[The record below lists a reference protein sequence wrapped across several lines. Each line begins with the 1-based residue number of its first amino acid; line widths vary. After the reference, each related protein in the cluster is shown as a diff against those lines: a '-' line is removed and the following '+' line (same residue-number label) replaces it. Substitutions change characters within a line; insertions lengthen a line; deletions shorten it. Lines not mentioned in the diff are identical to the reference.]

1 VFSQQSFNNRR
12 GDMSIT
18 SSRPG
23 LSFVPRDVLKAM
35 ERISRSGF
43 EVWLVGGAVRDF
55 LLGVE
60 PRDWDLATSAG
71 SKEIVSLFPVV
82 IPVGI
87 RHGTVQ
93 VHTRVRDIEV
103 TSFESPGKSGIVDDL
118 GRRDFTVNS
127 IALSYPDGVLF
138 DPNGGREDLRCGVIR
153 AVGDPRARFLDDPL
167 RIVRAAR
174 ICGIYGFRIAPATFE
189 AMKEDAAKLERVS
202 GERIRDEIIK
212 ILTSADVSMAF
223 GLLRQSGALARILP
237 ALDAAGDKKW
247 CEGSD
252 VSILDHTLSC
262 IINCPGRIRVRLAAL
277 FHESGRS
284 GPLSGQ
290 EDPRS
295 GSGSIAMA
303 TMKGWNMSRLLID
316 EVSTLVGHQICEEA
330 FAWDDARLRRFI
342 TQVGTELLE
351 DFIALG
357 AAESLSGGWPHAGG
371 KEQMDRLA
379 ARIKNQ
385 LGLISAFSVR
395 ELALGGKDIMKI
407 LGIGPGPE
415 VGEVLKH
422 LFDLVQEDPGLNTRE
437 GLTGMVE
444 KDYRPSNG

>member
-1 VFSQQSFNNRR
+1 
-12 GDMSIT
+12 MLIT
-18 SSRPG
+18 SSQPG

-35 ERISRSGF
+35 ERISRAGF

-55 LLGVE
+55 LLGIE

-71 SKEIVSLFPVV
+71 SKEIVSLFPAV

-93 VHTRVRDIEV
+93 VHTRTRDIEV
-103 TSFESPGKSGIVDDL
+103 TSFESPGKSGILDDL
-118 GRRDFTVNS
+118 ARRDFTVNS
-127 IALSYPDGVLF
+127 MALSYPDGVLL
-138 DPNGGREDLRCGVIR
+138 DPNAGREDLRRGVIR

-189 AMKEDAAKLERVS
+189 AMKEDAAKLEQIS
-202 GERIRDEIIK
+202 GERIREEIIK
-212 ILTSADVSMAF
+212 ILTSSNLSMAF

-237 ALDAAGDKKW
+237 ALDAAGARELH
-247 CEGSD
+247 EGAG

-262 IINCPGRIRVRLAAL
+262 IINCPGRIRLRLAAL

-284 GPLSGQ
+284 RPLSGRG
-290 EDPRS
+290 DPRS
-295 GSGSIAMA
+295 GSSSIAVE
-303 TMKGWNMSRLLID
+303 TMKGWNMSSRLID

-330 FAWDDARLRRFI
+330 FAWGDARLRRFI
-342 TQVGTELLE
+342 TQVGPELLN

-357 AAESLSGGWPHAGG
+357 QAESLSGGWPQAGG

-379 ARIKNQ
+379 ARMKNQ
-385 LGLISAFSVR
+385 LGLISAFSIR
-395 ELALGGKDIMKI
+395 ELALGGKDIMEI

-415 VGEVLKH
+415 VGNVLKH

-437 GLTGMVE
+437 SLRGIVE
-444 KDYRPSNG
+444 KNYRQANG